1 MPPKEALQAQ
11 IATVEKKS
19 VLVMRNINRFAVFNV
34 DMVFPHIILTFCL
47 RGSAKA
53 MFDMKLYTHSKYDI
67 ALLLPGHIMRPIECT
82 DDYQY
87 TAIYISAKLFDD
99 LKLQTFSHDYQKF
112 KYAPLCSLTEEQA
125 NRLLAIAEQL
135 EVIAGYT
142 EQEMPH
148 RYQAL
153 LAQLAVG
160 YEFLNLFRK
169 EQDKQ
174 WANNRQMEL
183 YNRFCEL
190 VVAHYRESREI
201 QYYAALLHLTP
212 KYLSSS
218 IRSVAG
224 MSPAQW
230 IEQYVIT
237 QAKRLIGTYPTVSLK
252 EIAYMLGFDEPTSF
266 YRYFKHAT
274 GMTANNFRKK
284 TNTNT

>member
-1 MPPKEALQAQ
+1 
-11 IATVEKKS
+11 
-19 VLVMRNINRFAVFNV
+19 MRNINRFAVFNV

-125 NRLLAIAEQL
+125 NRLLVIAEQL

-169 EQDKQ
+169 DRRVRKYHFFTFSMDCNFFFLRWKGPIETMSGSYTFLLDLQSTSGTLKMQHFADKG
-174 WANNRQMEL
+174 
-183 YNRFCEL
+183 
-190 VVAHYRESREI
+190 ES
-201 QYYAALLHLTP
+201 
-212 KYLSSS
+212 S
-218 IRSVAG
+218 
-224 MSPAQW
+224 
-230 IEQYVIT
+230 
-237 QAKRLIGTYPTVSLK
+237 
-252 EIAYMLGFDEPTSF
+252 
-266 YRYFKHAT
+266 
-274 GMTANNFRKK
+274 
-284 TNTNT
+284 